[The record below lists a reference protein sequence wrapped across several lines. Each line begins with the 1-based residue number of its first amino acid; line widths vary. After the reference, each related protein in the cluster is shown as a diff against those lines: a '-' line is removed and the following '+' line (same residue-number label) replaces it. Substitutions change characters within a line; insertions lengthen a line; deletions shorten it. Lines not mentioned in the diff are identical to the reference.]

1 MIYCVASEGQ
11 GFESGKP
18 SGRPPRNPEGRT
30 RTKTMK
36 NTKKNGNGKMTIRAE
51 LVGSPVEEWTE
62 FRVYMGKNVVASFG
76 TEEKAKSFIERA
88 A

>member
-1 MIYCVASEGQ
+1 MASEGQ

-18 SGRPPRNPEGRT
+18 SGSPPRNPEGRT

-36 NTKKNGNGKMTIRAE
+36 NTKKNGKMTIRAE
-51 LVGSPVEEWTE
+51 LVGSPTEEWTE
-62 FRVYMGKNVVASFG
+62 FRVYIGKNVVASFG